1 MSQATSV
8 RSAGTTEVLG
18 IRPREDE
25 NGVWCSGDECPCA
38 RSCLWASLHRD
49 NLEINDPCPPAVVNL
64 RRALDE
70 ACALLAA
77 EGYDKAVARIRATA
91 KGRLP

>member
-1 MSQATSV
+1 MTD
-8 RSAGTTEVLG
+8 
-18 IRPREDE
+18 DE
-25 NGVWCSGDECPCA
+25 IAAACAIGQQHCFECRVVEC
-38 RSCLWASLHRD
+38 HD
-49 NLEINDPCPPAVVNL
+49 NQNTHEQLRLANL
-64 RRALDE
+64 ALDE